1 MAKTLK
7 QMLKGYEP
15 KADDEKKFKDKHTV
29 NKTEDKNGN
38 KDDVF
43 SATNIKSIDRAGTR
57 HGYNPGQDADVY
69 EAAESPKKNQDVAD
83 KAYLKHK
90 PGTVKGTLQQFGR
103 FIAGKPEIKEDVEQV
118 DEKLGA
124 GATAGD
130 YIKDFKKSDAPQF
143 AGKSKEKRKKMAL
156 AAFLNKESVEYKD
169 AEELDE
175 EVDTTLLALYAQ
187 LDEDNQSIMIR
198 MIDEGRKDELLQ
210 FVEAIEE

>member
-1 MAKTLK
+1 
-7 QMLKGYEP
+7 MLKGYEP
-15 KADDEKKFKDKHTV
+15 KAADEKEFKNKHTV
-29 NKTEDKNGN
+29 KKTEDKNGN

-43 SATNIKSIDRAGTR
+43 AATNIKSIDRDATR
-57 HGYNPGQDADVY
+57 HGYNPGQDAEVY
-69 EAAESPKKNQDVAD
+69 EASETPKKNQDVAD

-103 FIAGKPEIKEDVEQV
+103 FVTGKPEIKEDAEQV

-130 YIKDFKKSDAPQF
+130 YIKDFEKSNAPQF

-156 AAFLNKESVEYKD
+156 AAFLNKESIEQEENLIEEI
-169 AEELDE
+169 EELDE
-175 EVDTTLLALYAQ
+175 EVDITLLELYAQ
-187 LDEDNQSIMIR
+187 LDETNQDIMVR
-198 MIDEGRKDELLQ
+198 MIEEGRKDELLK